1 MHYTFNNTTHHLAT
15 LPDFSKARVFVVGD
29 VMLDSYWHGST
40 NRISPEAP
48 VPVVHVRDEEDRV
61 GGAGNVAIN
70 VATLGG
76 KPKLLGLVGDDF
88 AARQL
93 AEMVEKQG
101 VTPLLQ
107 QVAGSRTI
115 KKLRI
120 VSKHQQ
126 LLRADFEDHFP
137 QMAPA
142 ELHQAYAAQLADV
155 DVVVLSDYAK
165 GALRGSAELI
175 AAARAAGKPVVVDPK
190 GSDFNRYRGATL
202 ITPNMSEFEAV
213 VGHCPDDDAI
223 VTRGAALRDQL
234 GLDALLITRSE
245 KGMTLL
251 VRDHAPMHIP
261 TQAREVFD
269 VTGAGDTVVATIAA
283 GLAAG
288 VSLPEA
294 VVLSNVAAGIVVA
307 KLGTATVSAIELQRA
322 LHDGSDE
329 HGSWGECSAAELLPM
344 LAVARAQGER
354 IVLASGRFGGLQV
367 NDIDFLEAARAE
379 GDRLVVAVQNGD
391 AATLRV
397 LASLKAV
404 DWVLDDSASLA
415 GQVQP
420 DVLIQG
426 YPDKI
431 HTVYTNSK
439 ATP

>member
-15 LPDFSKARVFVVGD
+15 LPDFGKARVFVVGD

-142 ELHQAYAAQLADV
+142 ELHRAYAAQLADV

-213 VGHCPDDDAI
+213 VGHCPDEDAI

-354 IVLASGRFGGLQV
+354 IVLASGRFSGLQV

-404 DWVLDDSASLA
+404 DWVLDDSAGLA

-420 DVLIQG
+420 DVLIEG

-431 HTVYTNSK
+431 HTVYTNAK